1 MTALADWLSLPPVT
15 PDTVRSFLRDP
26 LRAVL
31 PSREDGSDQLS
42 PQIPLMDS
50 GLERC

>member
-1 MTALADWLSLPPVT
+1 VT

-31 PSREDGSDQLS
+31 PTRDGVTQHW
-42 PQIPLMDS
+42 PLMTP
-50 GLERC
+50 GVERC

>member
-1 MTALADWLSLPPVT
+1 MTVLADWLSLPPVT

-31 PSREDGSDQLS
+31 PGRDGVAQHL
-42 PQIPLMDS
+42 PLMTP